1 VKFKVRIFF
10 YILTGIFIQ
19 STSIFAQEFEVEN
32 LEFIGINEMKSENLL
47 EIIHSEVG
55 DDFDARLVKLDKIL
69 LTNYYRSLGFL
80 IVQVYDSLV
89 IRRMQKTVEIYYH
102 IVEGMRYKTGDI
114 RITGNIIFSK
124 EQLLTSFS
132 ESPLGLPFNE
142 PKIDNAKLNVENQ
155 YYNRGKPFVEFN
167 LDYEF
172 YQDSLVLI
180 KLDINEGH
188 TVYIK
193 DIKYTGLENV
203 QEFIIRRELEFQKG
217 DLYSR
222 DKFTVSQQNIYKTGL
237 FNLVNFAIEP
247 LPDDTANVLLKIT
260 VQEKDPRWVGFR
272 VGFAYE
278 QELSYGN
285 KLELTMEGGHRNLFG
300 TARSISLHIV
310 PSLLYDLQTHR
321 VVNPDNH
328 ITFLFVEPWIGYT
341 RTPGVT
347 QLSFHQYRPVN
358 SANFDVYQVSFNVS
372 HEFSFKYRASGTLQ
386 AKFVDQLTDDVI
398 DTVLIDDAG
407 KDLVYSLSVYG
418 VRNTKNNFFNPS
430 NGALTDLSVAFSHS
444 IGETKTGE
452 RDVKQYLT
460 LVSSWQRYQPLGFSL
475 SKKVGGAVLATR
487 IKGGAILEFGDTKD
501 IPVSDLFFAGGATTV
516 RGYQEQ
522 LLGPTLLDENGNE
535 KAIGGKLLY
544 LMNAEVRLPLFWL
557 IVGELFLDAGN
568 VWREIEKFKVTDIKF
583 TTGLGLVFLTP
594 VGPVRFEYGV
604 KLNPDSAD
612 KQPDAFHI
620 GFYYAF

>member
-1 VKFKVRIFF
+1 MKLRLHLIFCL
-10 YILTGIFIQ
+10 ISGSLIFLE
-19 STSIFAQEFEVEN
+19 SSFAEEFEVETLSFFGAQN
-32 LEFIGINEMKSENLL
+32 ISGEDLNE
-47 EIIHSEVG
+47 ITHSEVG

-69 LTNYYRSLGFL
+69 LTNYYRSQGFL
-80 IVQVYDSLV
+80 TVEVFDSLV
-89 IRRMQKTVEIYYH
+89 IRRIDKKVEIYYQ
-102 IVEGMRYKTGDI
+102 IIEGQCYRTGEI
-114 RITGNIIFSK
+114 RITGNETFSDTRLSGTFRDSPV
-124 EQLLTSFS
+124 EEPFD
-132 ESPLGLPFNE
+132 ES
-142 PKIDNAKLNVENQ
+142 KIDNAKLKIENL
-155 YYNRGKPFVEFN
+155 YYNSGKPFVELN

-193 DIKYTGLENV
+193 DIKYAGLEHV

-247 LPDDTANVLLKIT
+247 LPDDTANVLLKIN

-310 PSLLYDLQTHR
+310 PSLLYDLQTHK

-341 RTPGVT
+341 RTPGIT
-347 QLSFHQYRPVN
+347 QLSFHQYRPIN

-398 DTVLIDDAG
+398 DTVLITDAG
-407 KDLVYSLSVYG
+407 KDLVYSLSLYG
-418 VRNTKNNFFNPS
+418 VRNTKNNFFNPT

-475 SKKVGGAVLATR
+475 SKKAARAILATR

-568 VWREIEKFKVTDIKF
+568 VWREIEQFKVSDIKF

>member
-1 VKFKVRIFF
+1 LIF
-10 YILTGIFIQ
+10 
-19 STSIFAQEFEVEN
+19 SESSFAEEFEVET
-32 LEFIGINEMKSENLL
+32 LSFFGAQAISGEDLNE
-47 EIIHSEVG
+47 ITHSEVG

-69 LTNYYRSLGFL
+69 LTNYYRSQGFL
-80 IVQVYDSLV
+80 TVEVFDSLV
-89 IRRMQKTVEIYYH
+89 IRRIDKKVEIYYQ
-102 IVEGMRYKTGDI
+102 IIEGQRYRTGEI
-114 RITGNIIFSK
+114 RITGNKIFSDTR
-124 EQLLTSFS
+124 LSGTFS
-132 ESPLGLPFNE
+132 DSPVEEPFDES
-142 PKIDNAKLNVENQ
+142 KIDNAKLNIENL
-155 YYNRGKPFVEFN
+155 YYNNGKPFVELN

-188 TVYIK
+188 AVYIK
-193 DIKYTGLENV
+193 DIKYAGLEHV
-203 QEFIIRRELEFQKG
+203 QEFIIRRELEFKKG

-247 LPDDTANVLLKIT
+247 IVDDTAQVLLKIT
-260 VQEKDPRWVGFR
+260 VQEKDPRWIGFR

-310 PSLLYDLQTHR
+310 PSLLYDLEMHR

-372 HEFSFKYRASGTLQ
+372 HEFSFQYRASGTLQ

-475 SKKVGGAVLATR
+475 SKKAAGAVLATR
-487 IKGGAILEFGDTKD
+487 IKGGAILEFGDTKE

-568 VWREIEKFKVTDIKF
+568 VWREIEQFKVNSIKF